1 MYTAQMNKFGN
12 VIVCK
17 GDVVRNSYR
26 IVFTGTYAECLAVK
40 ARGNI

>member
-1 MYTAQMNKFGN
+1 MYTAQKNSHGN

-26 IVFTGTYAECLAVK
+26 IVFQGTYQECLAFK
-40 ARGNI
+40 ANT